1 VEAKASDIAA
11 AKRLAKEFRQILCAR
26 PAQLERE
33 IIAMDKA
40 VAAVRFKGDQRSLA
54 AFWSRLEKS
63 ITVVETLVDK
73 EAAARKRV
81 ARALKATGAKRKG

>member
-11 AKRLAKEFRQILCAR
+11 AKRLAKEFRRILCAR

-33 IIAMDKA
+33 IVAMDKA
-40 VAAVRFKGDQRSLA
+40 VALVRFQGDQRSLA

-63 ITVVETLVDK
+63 IKVVETLVDK

-81 ARALKATGAKRKG
+81 ALALKAMGAKRKG